1 VTDSWHGPDQEGGNL
16 YSPGQP
22 IPQPKMI
29 AEHNEQQ
36 LEKLTVL
43 DAPCPGRRPTH
54 RDRRLAVGL
63 SLLESRLSENR
74 RMPPPS
80 QLEVVVFWIVGI
92 VVTILSS
99 GVATY
104 ASHHHFWG

>member
-1 VTDSWHGPDQEGGNL
+1 
-16 YSPGQP
+16 
-22 IPQPKMI
+22 MI
-29 AEHNEQQ
+29 AERNERQ

-80 QLEVVVFWIVGI
+80 QLEIVVFWIVGI
-92 VVTILSS
+92 VVTILSG

>member
-1 VTDSWHGPDQEGGNL
+1 
-16 YSPGQP
+16 
-22 IPQPKMI
+22 
-29 AEHNEQQ
+29 
-36 LEKLTVL
+36 
-43 DAPCPGRRPTH
+43 
-54 RDRRLAVGL
+54 
-63 SLLESRLSENR
+63 
-74 RMPPPS
+74 MPPPS